1 MANKSFKKM
10 LQNNSPA
17 MHALTMP
24 KRILFIGA
32 LILYKIINPT
42 IAKSIVAAVD
52 MSVELTSNVLPNM
65 TRAATARASVNAA
78 GSAFNSTFVRK
89 CPLIIFLFGSRAR
102 KNAGT
107 PIVNILI
114 NDTCDGSNG

>member
-1 MANKSFKKM
+1 M
-10 LQNNSPA
+10 LQNNNPA
-17 MHALTMP
+17 IHPLTILN
-24 KRILFIGA
+24 RILFIGA

-52 MSVELTSNVLPNM
+52 ISVELTSNVLPNM

-89 CPLIIFLFGSRAR
+89 CTLIIFLFGYRAR

-114 NDTCDGSNG
+114 NDT